1 MPGPAPARRAG
12 PAARALRAGLAG
24 LALLAAPP
32 AAAETLVALRTI
44 RAQTVIGPGDVGLAP
59 GVTPGAL
66 TQPEQALGLEA
77 RVALY
82 PGRPIHPADLGP
94 PALVERNAR
103 VTLVFRSGALTIT
116 AEGRALSRAAAGEAV
131 RVMNLSS
138 RATVTGTVE
147 PDGRVAV
154 AALPLP

>member
-1 MPGPAPARRAG
+1 MSLRPPG
-12 PAARALRAGLAG
+12 LLL
-24 LALLAAPP
+24 LALAAAASAVP
-32 AAAETLVALRTI
+32 AAAETLVALRMI
-44 RAQTVIGPGDVGLAP
+44 RAQTVIAPGDVGLAP
-59 GVTPGAL
+59 GLTPGAL
-66 TQPEQALGLEA
+66 TRPEQALGLEA

-82 PGRPIHPADLGP
+82 PGRPIHPADLAP

-103 VTLVFRSGALTIT
+103 VTLVFRAGGLTIT
-116 AEGRALSRAAAGEAV
+116 AEGRALARAAAGEAV
-131 RVMNLSS
+131 RVMNLAS